1 MKKINFLTKT
11 IPNHLTVAVSAW
23 ASKIIIALVQIVSI
37 KILLNYLGEDK
48 YAVYAIAYS
57 LIGWLTLSDFG
68 VGFSLQ
74 NFISESRAKNENYD
88 KYIVAALQIMA
99 VVLVFSVSV
108 IVFISFP
115 VQNIVFKRFSYI
127 LELQTVNIVLVVGIV
142 ALVSWF
148 LNIVSKVYYA
158 LHKGYI
164 ANLIPT
170 ISIVIS
176 MIVLV
181 VVDRYTRKQG
191 SVLLALLVFTM
202 PQLIIVLFAFIKVFK
217 NYFSKLLKFNVSV
230 LKALILRSVKF
241 HGVMLFSLAYMQTDY
256 LVMSQTLKAN
266 EIVEYNIFMRV
277 FMFFSYAYVSFLA
290 AFWPVSTQMYVNR
303 KFKELKNAI
312 KKYLTYST
320 LFTILGTIFVMLS
333 YKIIINILAPRQNIL
348 PTFLFMLLLG
358 IYIIVRAWSDTFT
371 VLLQSVSA
379 FRIFWICMPIQLVVN
394 FLLQYFLSKVYGVEG
409 IVLGLI
415 ISTAF
420 ISVWVLFLKT
430 RKLLKQT
437 IF

>member
-57 LIGWLTLSDFG
+57 LIGWLTLTDFG

-99 VVLVFSVSV
+99 VILVFSVLV
-108 IVFISFP
+108 IIFISFP
-115 VQNIVFKRFSYI
+115 VQNVVFKRFSYI

-181 VVDRYTRKQG
+181 VVDRYAGKQG
-191 SVLLALLVFTM
+191 SVLLALLVFTT

-217 NYFSKLLKFNVSV
+217 NYFPKLLKFNVSV

-241 HGVMLFSLAYMQTDY
+241 HGVVFFSLAYMQTDY

-277 FMFFSYAYVSFLA
+277 FMFFSYSYISFLA
-290 AFWPVSTQMYVNR
+290 AFWPVSTEMYVNR

-312 KKYLTYST
+312 KKYLTYSSV
-320 LFTILGTIFVMLS
+320 FTILGTIFVMLS

-358 IYIIVRAWSDTFT
+358 IYIIIRAWSDTFT
-371 VLLQSVSA
+371 AFLQSVST
-379 FRIFWICMPIQLVVN
+379 FRIFWIYMPIQLVVN

-430 RKLLKQT
+430 RKVLKQA
-437 IF
+437 I

>member
-1 MKKINFLTKT
+1 MKKINFLTKS

-57 LIGWLTLSDFG
+57 LIGWLTLTDFG

-99 VVLVFSVSV
+99 VILVFSVLV
-108 IVFISFP
+108 IIFISFP
-115 VQNIVFKRFSYI
+115 VQNVVFKRFSYI
-127 LELQTVNIVLVVGIV
+127 LELQTVNIVLVIGIV

-181 VVDRYTRKQG
+181 VVDRYAGKQG
-191 SVLLALLVFTM
+191 SVLLALLVFTT

-217 NYFSKLLKFNVSV
+217 NYFPKLLKFNVSV

-241 HGVMLFSLAYMQTDY
+241 HGVVFFSLAYMQTDY

-277 FMFFSYAYVSFLA
+277 FMFFSYSYISFLA
-290 AFWPVSTQMYVNR
+290 AFWPVSTEMYVNR

-312 KKYLTYST
+312 KKYLTYSSV
-320 LFTILGTIFVMLS
+320 FTILGTIFLMLS

-358 IYIIVRAWSDTFT
+358 IYIIIRAWSDTFT
-371 VLLQSVSA
+371 AFLQSVSA
-379 FRIFWICMPIQLVVN
+379 FRIFWIYMPIQLVVN

-430 RKLLKQT
+430 RKVLKQT
-437 IF
+437 I